1 MKPVVTATEMK
12 AADEEALAEVGLDTL
27 VARAGNAVAGTALRM
42 LGGAYGRRVVVVAGK
57 GNNGADGRVAA
68 ELLHRR
74 GAHVEIVEAKSRPE
88 DVGLCELVI
97 DAAFGTGF
105 RGVYE
110 APDVPPG
117 ALVLAVDIP
126 SGVAADTGQAC
137 NGAVVADATVTFA
150 ALKPGLLLD
159 DGPAHAGEVTVADIG
174 IAVGTPRTHLVEDA
188 DVATWLPRRRREEHK
203 WDAAV
208 YVAAGS
214 PGMLGAAMLCSRAA
228 MRAGAGMVR
237 LGVPGADPA
246 SFPAS
251 EAVGRVLPAEQWAL
265 PVLDDLSRC
274 RSLVLGPGLGTSQ
287 AAVAAVR
294 RLVVE
299 VPVPMVIDADALN
312 ALGTVEE
319 AATLFARRR
328 HPAVLTPHDGEYARL
343 VGARPGHD
351 RVGAA
356 LELAERTRMQVLL
369 KGSTTV
375 VASPSG
381 AVLLAASGSSRL
393 ATAGTGDVL
402 SGVIGAFLA
411 RGVDPARA
419 AALAAHVHGRAA
431 GRGTSEG
438 LVAGDLPD
446 LIAGELSVHGHP
458 NSAVPSG
465 SPLDGIGDHR

>member
-1 MKPVVTATEMK
+1 MA
-12 AADEEALAEVGLDTL
+12 AADAAAQDEVGLDTL
-27 VARAGNAVAGTALRM
+27 VLRAGNEVAGCALRM

-68 ELLHRR
+68 EVLTRR
-74 GAHVEIVEAKSRPE
+74 GAKVEVIDAMTRPE
-88 DVGLCELVI
+88 QVGPCDLVV

-117 ALVLAVDIP
+117 AQVLAVDIP
-126 SGVAADTGQAC
+126 SGISADTGQASA
-137 NGAVVADATVTFA
+137 GAVVADHTITFA
-150 ALKPGLLLD
+150 ALKPGLLLG
-159 DGPAHAGEVTVADIG
+159 DGPEHAGSIEVVDIG
-174 IAVGTPRTHLVEDA
+174 IDVGKPRAHLVEDA
-188 DVATWLPRRRREEHK
+188 DERHWLPRHRRAENK

-214 PGMLGAAMLCSRAA
+214 PGMLGAAMLSARGA

-237 LGVPGADPA
+237 LGVPGAAP
-246 SFPAS
+246 SELPAS
-251 EAVGRVLPAEQWAL
+251 EAVGRILPAEQWAVA
-265 PVLDDLSRC
+265 VLDDLSRC
-274 RSLVLGPGLGTSQ
+274 RSLVLGPGLGTSP
-287 AAVAAVR
+287 AVVAAVR

-299 VPVPMVIDADALN
+299 VPVPMVIDADGLN
-312 ALGTVEE
+312 ALGSIDE
-319 AATLFARRR
+319 AAPLFARRR
-328 HPAVLTPHDGEYARL
+328 HAAVLTPHDGEYARL

-351 RVGAA
+351 RIGAA
-356 LELAERTRMQVLL
+356 IELAERTRAYVLL

-375 VASPSG
+375 IASPSG
-381 AVLLAASGSSRL
+381 DVLLAASGSSRL

-411 RGVDPARA
+411 RGMDPARA

-431 GRGTSEG
+431 GRGGSEG

-446 LIAGELSVHGHP
+446 LISHELSLNATPPSDHP
-458 NSAVPSG
+458 PRR
-465 SPLDGIGDHR
+465 P